1 MIGAGGHAKV
11 VIEALIANGH
21 HFGQII
27 ARDGNSARQ
36 GQRIGE
42 VWIAHPEIEPAMAGD
57 KAHVAIGSGDV
68 RAKLYARA
76 LAIGC
81 HALTII
87 HPAAHVSPSAV
98 IGAGSF
104 IAAGAIV
111 AASAVVGTGCIINH
125 GAVVDHDCV
134 IGAHSHV
141 APNATL
147 GGGVTLGENVMIGA
161 GAVILPGLSVGAN
174 SLIGAGAVLTR
185 SIGAKQIWFGNPA
198 VEQA

>member
-81 HALTII
+81 HAMTII

-125 GAVVDHDCV
+125 GAVVDHERGALPDRPLPWPRELGV
-134 IGAHSHV
+134 PTWRDERALERHRALAAHSRFVRRCGEPGREAQGCVLRVSRNV
-141 APNATL
+141 A
-147 GGGVTLGENVMIGA
+147 
-161 GAVILPGLSVGAN
+161 
-174 SLIGAGAVLTR
+174 R
-185 SIGAKQIWFGNPA
+185 
-198 VEQA
+198 